1 MDPWFRPKLKLVG
14 PKLVGPK
21 LVGPKLRMI
30 RCEPRYTVPVLSV
43 QIMAGLFTTTRSY
56 HGLLWDISTR
66 GACVRSY
73 EPIPIGILCT
83 IRLYQHAGSQVVE
96 RKARLLW
103 SDAVMRAHYV
113 GMRFDEPLPVD
124 SSTFL
129 GTLMLNASSS
139 QEGAE

>member
-1 MDPWFRPKLKLVG
+1 MDPWFRPKLKLVE
-14 PKLVGPK
+14 PK

-43 QIMAGLFTTTRSY
+43 RIMAVLSTTAGTY

-73 EPIPIGILCT
+73 EPIPTDIFCT
-83 IRLYQHAGSQVVE
+83 LRLYQHAGSQVVE

-113 GMRFDEPLPVD
+113 GMSFDEPIPVD

-129 GTLMLNASSS
+129 GTLMLNARSS
-139 QEGAE
+139 QDGAE